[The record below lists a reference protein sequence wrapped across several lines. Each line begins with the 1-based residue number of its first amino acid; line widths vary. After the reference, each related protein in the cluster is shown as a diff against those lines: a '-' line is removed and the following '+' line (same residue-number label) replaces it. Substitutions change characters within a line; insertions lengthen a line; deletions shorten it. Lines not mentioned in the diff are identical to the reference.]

1 MKHNALAIT
10 LTLVVSAL
18 LAAFLWW
25 DYRREVPPPPSRQLP
40 PAVPTPAPQA
50 MAPPAARPSPAQ
62 GVYRCED
69 HRGTRY
75 QTHPCESGSRQK
87 AIGAGTVSTVSPPP
101 VRAPARQAAAAEA
114 ESDRAHVGFIAQAPR
129 EEEGNEADCQHHERE
144 IKRID
149 ARARQGSSSQTQE
162 WLRERRRW
170 HKDRMWDLRCGF

>member
-10 LTLVVSAL
+10 LTLLISAL

-25 DYRREVPPPPSRQLP
+25 DYQREVPPPRQLP
-40 PAVPTPAPQA
+40 PAVQSPPPRVA
-50 MAPPAARPSPAQ
+50 APPAVHPPAAAN

-69 HRGTRY
+69 SGGTRY
-75 QTHPCESGSRQK
+75 QNQPCESGSRQK
-87 AIGAGTVSTVSPPP
+87 AIGAGTLSTVNPPP
-101 VRAPARQAAAAEA
+101 LRAPAPPRAAEPEA
-114 ESDRAHVGFIAQAPR
+114 RGGYVGMIAQAPR
-129 EEEGNEADCQHHERE
+129 EEEGKEFLCRQHELD

-149 ARARQGSSSQTQE
+149 AQARQGSSSETQE